1 MIDPIIGPALG
12 LTALF
17 LVSLLVKE
25 FIALETRVESL
36 ENQIKELRDHMI
48 DVSRPDLE
56 SEPDQWSASKLL

>member
-56 SEPDQWSASKLL
+56 SEPDQWCASKLL